1 MTNCRAG
8 DPSIIESVIL
18 SGRIAKHD
26 AKRQCRSGYLIR
38 IHSKQKL
45 KEFPL
50 LTLRRWT
57 TGAARLG
64 QWPNRPGLT
73 RDPSLPDHLVRL
85 TVGSEDTDW
94 REAGVCVCVC
104 VCVWS

>member
-64 QWPNRPGLT
+64 PMTERARVNLRSIVTRSPGPVDGL
-73 RDPSLPDHLVRL
+73 
-85 TVGSEDTDW
+85 
-94 REAGVCVCVC
+94 
-104 VCVWS
+104 